1 MLSTVRTERFV
12 STPREPPFRSVR
24 LRDRPRLRVAQR
36 GLVGALVVLLLV
48 VVVGVVAT
56 WIVANSR
63 IEGTSVV
70 ALDPEPDDDVRNV
83 VVGLAASRSAP
94 VDGVFVL
101 QLGEG
106 RPDPAV
112 LVLPSA
118 LEVDVADVGV
128 LTLAQASE
136 RGGMAAVVEEV
147 ADYTDLDIHH
157 YVRIDRD
164 ALAAAIDG
172 NGGIEDCP
180 TPDAQACPNVLGSEI
195 AAALEPPEGAV
206 SGAERIRALAEA
218 GRLVGQE
225 VARLRTVVDPRRALH
240 WANAWNE
247 VLRTDV
253 APRPGGVRDMA
264 RALAGFDADRLGV
277 RVLPGLI
284 DDGRVSVTPEEATV
298 LLAAFQDVTALPADI
313 GIDAPRE
320 LVPGDVTV
328 QVLNGV
334 GEAGVAGEMATFLED
349 RGFTVTEVDN
359 APRFDQRAPTTV
371 GYSGEEDRLLAEL
384 VASFLPGAELR
395 ELINPPPDGV
405 QVVVTVGVNGTG

>member
-1 MLSTVRTERFV
+1 M

-24 LRDRPRLRVAQR
+24 LRDRPRLRLAQR
-36 GLVGALVVLLLV
+36 GLVGVALVVLAALV
-48 VVVGVVAT
+48 IGAVST
-56 WIVANSR
+56 WIIANGR

-70 ALDPEPDDDVRNV
+70 ALDPEPDGDVRNV
-83 VVGLAASRSAP
+83 VVGLAPSRDEP
-94 VDGVFVL
+94 IDGVFVL
-101 QLGEG
+101 QAGEG
-106 RPDPAV
+106 RPEPAV
-112 LVLPSA
+112 LVLPAA

-147 ADYTDLDIHH
+147 ADYTALDIHH

-164 ALAAAIDG
+164 ALAAAIDE

-180 TPDAQACPNVLGSEI
+180 TPDAPACPNVLGSEV
-195 AAALEPPEGAV
+195 AESLVPPTDAV
-206 SGAERIRALAEA
+206 SGTERVLALAEA

-225 VARLRTVVDPRRALH
+225 VARLRTVLDPRRALH
-240 WANAWNE
+240 WADAWNE

-253 APRPGGVRDMA
+253 EPRPGGVRDIA
-264 RALAGFDADRLGV
+264 RTLAAFDSSNLSV

-284 DDGRVSVTPEEATV
+284 DDGRISVTPEEAAV
-298 LLAAFQDVTALPADI
+298 LLEAFADVTALPADI
-313 GIDAPRE
+313 GTEAPRE

-334 GEAGVAGEMATFLED
+334 GQPGVAGDMAEFLEE
-349 RGFTVTEVDN
+349 RGFTVSEVDN

-371 GYSGEEDRLLAEL
+371 GYSGEENRLLAEL
-384 VASFLPGAELR
+384 VGSFLPGAEIR